1 LKPPSTKYS
10 SSSPCTPS
18 SSRRTIATSTAA
30 GLARHELTHRVARAA
45 EVTEAVHRAQEG
57 PLRASSDMAETRARK
72 TLARIQRLH
81 AQQRSHEL
89 PRQGIRKRL
98 RHRAQPG
105 GEPNAALAWARRSL
119 SPDR

>member
-1 LKPPSTKYS
+1 MISSDEVKYGETFTSWPAATASFRLACSCGRSVIQTAHRLVLLAAWLKPPSTKYS

-57 PLRASSDMAETRARK
+57 PLRA
-72 TLARIQRLH
+72 
-81 AQQRSHEL
+81 
-89 PRQGIRKRL
+89 
-98 RHRAQPG
+98 
-105 GEPNAALAWARRSL
+105 
-119 SPDR
+119 